1 MAQKEDDL
9 KAMRE
14 EKQQWDQRDQEI
26 HHNFVKVSFPPPLF
40 LEQKFKKGWKA
51 SFKKLVIIFF
61 YIINDKK
68 S

>member
-26 HHNFVKVSFPPPLF
+26 HHNFVKVDTTF
-40 LEQKFKKGWKA
+40 
-51 SFKKLVIIFF
+51 
-61 YIINDKK
+61 
-68 S
+68 